1 MAEQQVW
8 NPVPELKQKYPGLKD
23 WTDEKIYNNL
33 SDPNKFRSAFPQY
46 ANLGDDVIKRN
57 IDRLKT
63 STQQTAQAAPVAD
76 MSRVNQPF
84 SAEDAARFYNQT
96 PAQKPP
102 AQPPAELKPWTPTP
116 IEKAGIWFRNTQ
128 TGKTLANSFD
138 DIRRGAS
145 AIWEKAQNPLGRT
158 DEEWKNL
165 KEKQEKFIDE
175 YVPATVDA
183 ANLMYGTPTG
193 DKIKS
198 IAKGGAKGTV
208 QFGEEL
214 TSPVQIGLMV
224 GTFGESALAQTAA
237 RIGLP
242 RLVPA
247 ARVMGKLIQA
257 QFISQMVEG
266 SYINIRDAV
275 KGYISGD
282 WDTATQQAVNG
293 LGSLLMAKA
302 GISHVDA
309 TERVQSDLNKMSLAT
324 MGKKFDKLSPETQGL
339 VIDQTVSSS
348 PEYIAMMA
356 TVDAKNAEVADGI
369 RQKRQMQAA
378 HYAGLAWEQAWHP
391 EAAQRAVNALHE
403 QRAETARKEQVQKVI
418 GTIKAKVDQR
428 TEELKKQTEES
439 AQFLGARDTAIQEA
453 RAQERKEA
461 AASREAIQQTAEEI
475 SKGREETFAS
485 RQAVG
490 QVPTEAETW
499 RPVESEVDGSGH
511 VTYPAQFWGE
521 TNRFGVG
528 TDGERHSVYRQTP
541 RGVEWLDRNGNF
553 TETPESLYFNADPQT
568 SDTVARLSSLKL
580 AADGL
585 AAQPEAT
592 AEEVKEAATLGEIR
606 QQLIDGEINTGEA
619 QKRAGIAEKTT
630 LPDVFMAAREGRLN
644 GPFSEKSAND
654 YASEVE
660 ATLRESGASEEE
672 VQATLESLP
681 ELARVQI
688 ESNLHHVYQPGDY
701 ITSKKGVKWTL
712 DAKGIL
718 HSSDGETVPLMKR
731 GTYSNQAMQLAAS
744 GKVGYGTKTRLERR
758 ADFSRNRDIK
768 RQIGVRQ
775 EEFDREMRVAQQN
788 AGLEESTITQERADE
803 GEKAERRK
811 EFLARPPV
819 PEETSKAREQ
829 RRATYKASN
838 DPNNIINQLA
848 KQFGTTPDEVMRI
861 GLSESQPGT
870 PQGKAASLEVGD
882 RISDPFRPDRP
893 WIVEEKNG
901 KVYLRSGQANPIPF
915 DRLNP
920 SPRVLQI
927 LEKGEITH
935 DRDWTAEEKEKV
947 AFEKPYLV
955 HRKFLVDGVRDR
967 MEGKVKDPE
976 PKTQVQAETQA
987 AAADSRKAAAHK
999 EAVKAVEEA
1008 SNPEI
1013 SRDETPERA
1022 VAKAEQLA
1030 TAAEDAKKVA
1040 KEAVAQSAEAR
1051 AKAGPKG
1058 DFPGRSPISIHLRGK
1073 DTIIDQNQR
1082 QVKAHYELVP
1092 AGAVIL
1098 SHHWEGDNLVRTDDN
1113 LFPKQLQPREPNE
1126 RTILQRRLDAQRYAV
1141 SEDGRTSGY
1150 NFEKFANRTI
1160 DAMSGPPLVEPGG
1173 RTVSGNGRLQ
1183 RLLKHL
1189 QVLNEIADPVE
1200 RAAAVE
1206 ELKSKMAA
1214 LAKENGIG
1222 KYPDDGQFYIVVR
1235 MMDDPIQTIEEATK
1249 YGLLFNESEADN
1261 ISDAQKGLVYG
1272 RSLDQD
1278 AVNKIGRLVEESEG
1292 GLNAAMRDNPL
1303 QFAEIAAAR
1312 FDIPTSQQSLWFMKD
1327 KMGNDVLTEQGERLF
1342 RKAVVGHALQDPDL
1356 LTGIENETAGRALE
1370 NAIGYVTR
1378 LNVFPE
1384 LDITEP
1390 IREAL
1395 QAAKLTV
1402 NVDPDRAVSRD
1413 RWDAVYSPSQI
1424 DLTGMEQE
1432 VPPEPGRVVESLW
1445 RALHSSQAANPR
1457 AFGDRLKNW
1466 ISDEDTQ
1473 GGMFDSA
1480 EKSLEKPVDKFNRVF
1495 SKELRDTAFRRNK
1508 GTDKAKTDAGWMLSQ
1523 AEYDAA
1529 LQGRDVPDEERVE
1542 EKKPEEIR
1550 AGKIGDMLGAGEVVS
1565 TATGRK
1571 TTPFP
1576 KLDTDSNRKAQNTVK
1591 RVDQWLM
1598 ENAIEEARARGDE
1611 FNLRQFE
1618 QNKAKPSP
1626 ADKDSAE
1633 MYLFDKE
1640 SVQPIRKSILK
1651 SLGPPPQTASPE
1663 DIFKRDI
1670 AAEIAANGHIS
1681 PGTYRKML
1689 HFFEATKEN
1698 AETIYDTS
1706 KALAEARWERRKP
1719 EGVEHKN
1726 ALAWVL
1732 KEIGFKGIEKGNDSR
1747 HRGEYVFAEGIM
1759 RLNEAAD
1766 KTTAIHEFIHAIS
1779 PLIDEEEWKQI
1790 DTIKVNKA
1798 AYKREYGRDWDYTGQ
1813 NERMEKLAYG
1823 SEKFLR
1829 DENAVDFQPGFEL
1842 RKVLKDIKEMFISVY
1857 RKLQSDPL
1865 SPFKLSDDFRQWM
1878 ADNFGITGFN
1888 VADDWREKLKKARA
1902 QEKKIV
1908 RPEDQPHPVV
1918 KLARELGGT
1927 GLRDS
1932 IDGKVVDEVGDRVD
1946 PKKPSVIITFSSEG
1960 DASAAIGSDKIKGGQ
1975 IIEGKDGTWGVKINT
1990 TSKVPKGS
1998 LFQGL
2003 PERHPGLQL
2012 EDLEKRLKETPS
2024 YKTFER
2030 RLLQMQIDNMRN
2042 RIRADHGVEPLAPK
2056 TEPELPKQVIQEAK
2070 NAKTADRGR
2079 AANDG
2084 PTKLSEP
2091 PRVGGIP
2098 QPPKLGVS
2106 GYAGAKRGGATARGS
2121 VPRAPVNLENV
2132 KPVNLEP
2139 LAGVRGEPVGTTAG
2153 EKFDQKAWVEG
2164 LKKAGLP
2171 ESTPAPTYSLDPKV
2185 AAQLIYPGQKQIVQ
2199 TVMSGLDQG
2208 DGVAVVTPPG
2218 TGKTY
2223 LGNAVIKEFL
2233 RNKPDASVLIVSKN
2247 KGLIRKSK
2255 RVAASTFGFDVELD
2269 VPEGQP
2275 GVYGASYKGLL
2286 DNDIYK
2292 NSKWDLV
2299 VADEA
2304 GEARRWYDDTTQ
2316 QGQMLRDVVANSG
2329 KAVYMSATPF
2339 HSPQEYGYLDKL
2351 NLWPKGQFD
2360 KWIQE
2365 NFAHEKVGDKIVAR
2379 LDPGKQ
2385 AKLREQLIERG
2396 QFVSQAISY
2405 DGYNAHFG
2413 VVPVTDSMKR
2423 GLDRIREGF
2432 DRARDQFTRMG
2443 KQGLARKAAA
2453 FEAVYTKNFLERERL
2468 PQAIELAKQAR
2479 DQGWRVLFFS
2489 EHTADDLFRRERS
2502 EGEEASTYQQL
2513 DDAMGGQ
2520 LSRIIPAYPSIY
2532 NELYAE
2538 FGAQVGDYS
2547 GRGNTDAAR
2556 EKARTDFLKG
2566 EVPMLYASYAG
2577 GGIGVDMHD
2586 ADYPELNVKGGDKP
2600 IVAIYLGPPYSGVLL
2615 EQAMGRPWRFGV
2627 KSDVH
2632 AVFLAT
2638 DSEPDIRLMQTKV
2651 GPRMKALRAA
2661 VLGEKDSLANV
2672 MSTYTDEEKV
2682 RERQDQLA
2690 YAEGNEMKVNAT
2702 QFQVRSKQRNVGIQD
2717 WSAISFPSAEEAKHK
2732 GMKYGEAVA
2741 GGDWSSLYQSKF
2753 ELRPPDSPEDA
2764 RAKNEIDRL
2773 GNAVASGR
2781 AVPAELQNLEST
2793 EVKTAVGLSAATAT
2807 TETDL
2812 PLDRDKTNTARQS
2825 MDSQLRS
2832 GRPFPYYGLILSQEL
2847 GMENIARRAGKP
2859 EVGKNL
2865 KLMNRN
2871 YRADYDVARSQY
2883 WNLMED
2889 TFKRNGIK
2897 TDDKKAVWTITRVL
2911 EGQEKETSADPRI
2924 NAIAADLSDM
2934 MRMAHEDLSKSGV
2947 GVRDHTGKI
2956 VARYGK
2962 DFGED
2967 PKYYPHRINWDQEVT
2982 DPKTGK
2988 KLDLREMMKEK
2999 NEEIRK
3005 RIIANIPELKPY
3017 TYQQVYE
3024 YLNRHTPKAP
3034 VLSNIHRARE
3044 VNFPYIK
3051 RDYPTLVGYFDQV
3064 AEATAQARNFGPENQ
3079 KLNTE
3084 IRKIN
3089 DINGIETLQ
3098 SMFRSTLEPQ
3108 NWNDITA
3115 KIYNAAIAYEAA
3127 SKMTYSAFKIPFH
3140 LGLVPIGMH
3149 GKVLPLAKAFAHLAI
3164 HPREVMENAGYVGV
3178 LTRQLSAA
3186 DIVFG
3191 ERQAAPVRQILRK
3204 EMFEASYKMVRALSG
3219 ESARVYLDQ
3228 YAIKELKRGGRDAE
3242 NTRRLL
3248 SDTFLIGNGSI
3259 DDAVASG
3266 RFSPGDIGR
3275 AQTAFANLTTF
3286 SDDPLQ
3292 MPQLARHEIAKGA
3305 SKPAIGLF
3313 RAVRLTYALESF
3325 TLKATSLLR
3334 EQLYEEVVVHH
3345 NYKPLAYA
3353 LVASPILG
3361 QMLAATG
3368 AGAKHVIHK
3377 GFEGLTGHK
3386 HEKDSWDT
3394 YIENL
3399 KQTFEHPEAA
3409 ELLKF
3414 IVDGYTLAYGWDMV
3428 RSVTNPFL
3436 DLAAG
3441 ELKKAGKGFEYMVP
3455 DLVEHIAGSFYDDL
3469 FKTAEEL
3476 ARIGQ
3481 IESGRRMPLKKPEK
3495 IKQSVGKY
3503 LEGQV
3508 PALRQF
3514 PPFESV
3520 MGIKP
3525 PPR

>member
-1 MAEQQVW
+1 
-8 NPVPELKQKYPGLKD
+8 
-23 WTDEKIYNNL
+23 
-33 SDPNKFRSAFPQY
+33 
-46 ANLGDDVIKRN
+46 
-57 IDRLKT
+57 
-63 STQQTAQAAPVAD
+63 
-76 MSRVNQPF
+76 
-84 SAEDAARFYNQT
+84 
-96 PAQKPP
+96 
-102 AQPPAELKPWTPTP
+102 
-116 IEKAGIWFRNTQ
+116 
-128 TGKTLANSFD
+128 
-138 DIRRGAS
+138 
-145 AIWEKAQNPLGRT
+145 
-158 DEEWKNL
+158 
-165 KEKQEKFIDE
+165 
-175 YVPATVDA
+175 
-183 ANLMYGTPTG
+183 
-193 DKIKS
+193 
-198 IAKGGAKGTV
+198 
-208 QFGEEL
+208 
-214 TSPVQIGLMV
+214 
-224 GTFGESALAQTAA
+224 
-237 RIGLP
+237 
-242 RLVPA
+242 
-247 ARVMGKLIQA
+247 
-257 QFISQMVEG
+257 
-266 SYINIRDAV
+266 
-275 KGYISGD
+275 
-282 WDTATQQAVNG
+282 
-293 LGSLLMAKA
+293 
-302 GISHVDA
+302 
-309 TERVQSDLNKMSLAT
+309 
-324 MGKKFDKLSPETQGL
+324 
-339 VIDQTVSSS
+339 
-348 PEYIAMMA
+348 
-356 TVDAKNAEVADGI
+356 
-369 RQKRQMQAA
+369 
-378 HYAGLAWEQAWHP
+378 
-391 EAAQRAVNALHE
+391 
-403 QRAETARKEQVQKVI
+403 
-418 GTIKAKVDQR
+418 
-428 TEELKKQTEES
+428 
-439 AQFLGARDTAIQEA
+439 
-453 RAQERKEA
+453 
-461 AASREAIQQTAEEI
+461 
-475 SKGREETFAS
+475 
-485 RQAVG
+485 
-490 QVPTEAETW
+490 
-499 RPVESEVDGSGH
+499 
-511 VTYPAQFWGE
+511 
-521 TNRFGVG
+521 
-528 TDGERHSVYRQTP
+528 
-541 RGVEWLDRNGNF
+541 
-553 TETPESLYFNADPQT
+553 
-568 SDTVARLSSLKL
+568 
-580 AADGL
+580 
-585 AAQPEAT
+585 
-592 AEEVKEAATLGEIR
+592 
-606 QQLIDGEINTGEA
+606 
-619 QKRAGIAEKTT
+619 
-630 LPDVFMAAREGRLN
+630 
-644 GPFSEKSAND
+644 
-654 YASEVE
+654 
-660 ATLRESGASEEE
+660 
-672 VQATLESLP
+672 
-681 ELARVQI
+681 
-688 ESNLHHVYQPGDY
+688 
-701 ITSKKGVKWTL
+701 
-712 DAKGIL
+712 
-718 HSSDGETVPLMKR
+718 
-731 GTYSNQAMQLAAS
+731 
-744 GKVGYGTKTRLERR
+744 
-758 ADFSRNRDIK
+758 
-768 RQIGVRQ
+768 
-775 EEFDREMRVAQQN
+775 
-788 AGLEESTITQERADE
+788 
-803 GEKAERRK
+803 
-811 EFLARPPV
+811 
-819 PEETSKAREQ
+819 
-829 RRATYKASN
+829 
-838 DPNNIINQLA
+838 
-848 KQFGTTPDEVMRI
+848 
-861 GLSESQPGT
+861 
-870 PQGKAASLEVGD
+870 
-882 RISDPFRPDRP
+882 
-893 WIVEEKNG
+893 
-901 KVYLRSGQANPIPF
+901 
-915 DRLNP
+915 
-920 SPRVLQI
+920 
-927 LEKGEITH
+927 
-935 DRDWTAEEKEKV
+935 
-947 AFEKPYLV
+947 
-955 HRKFLVDGVRDR
+955 
-967 MEGKVKDPE
+967 
-976 PKTQVQAETQA
+976 
-987 AAADSRKAAAHK
+987 
-999 EAVKAVEEA
+999 
-1008 SNPEI
+1008 
-1013 SRDETPERA
+1013 
-1022 VAKAEQLA
+1022 
-1030 TAAEDAKKVA
+1030 
-1040 KEAVAQSAEAR
+1040 
-1051 AKAGPKG
+1051 
-1058 DFPGRSPISIHLRGK
+1058 
-1073 DTIIDQNQR
+1073 
-1082 QVKAHYELVP
+1082 
-1092 AGAVIL
+1092 
-1098 SHHWEGDNLVRTDDN
+1098 
-1113 LFPKQLQPREPNE
+1113 
-1126 RTILQRRLDAQRYAV
+1126 
-1141 SEDGRTSGY
+1141 
-1150 NFEKFANRTI
+1150 
-1160 DAMSGPPLVEPGG
+1160 
-1173 RTVSGNGRLQ
+1173 
-1183 RLLKHL
+1183 
-1189 QVLNEIADPVE
+1189 
-1200 RAAAVE
+1200 
-1206 ELKSKMAA
+1206 
-1214 LAKENGIG
+1214 
-1222 KYPDDGQFYIVVR
+1222 
-1235 MMDDPIQTIEEATK
+1235 
-1249 YGLLFNESEADN
+1249 
-1261 ISDAQKGLVYG
+1261 
-1272 RSLDQD
+1272 
-1278 AVNKIGRLVEESEG
+1278 
-1292 GLNAAMRDNPL
+1292 
-1303 QFAEIAAAR
+1303 
-1312 FDIPTSQQSLWFMKD
+1312 
-1327 KMGNDVLTEQGERLF
+1327 
-1342 RKAVVGHALQDPDL
+1342 
-1356 LTGIENETAGRALE
+1356 
-1370 NAIGYVTR
+1370 
-1378 LNVFPE
+1378 
-1384 LDITEP
+1384 
-1390 IREAL
+1390 
-1395 QAAKLTV
+1395 
-1402 NVDPDRAVSRD
+1402 
-1413 RWDAVYSPSQI
+1413 
-1424 DLTGMEQE
+1424 
-1432 VPPEPGRVVESLW
+1432 
-1445 RALHSSQAANPR
+1445 
-1457 AFGDRLKNW
+1457 
-1466 ISDEDTQ
+1466 
-1473 GGMFDSA
+1473 
-1480 EKSLEKPVDKFNRVF
+1480 
-1495 SKELRDTAFRRNK
+1495 
-1508 GTDKAKTDAGWMLSQ
+1508 
-1523 AEYDAA
+1523 
-1529 LQGRDVPDEERVE
+1529 
-1542 EKKPEEIR
+1542 
-1550 AGKIGDMLGAGEVVS
+1550 MLGAGEVVS

-1946 PKKPSVIITFSSEG
+1946 PKKPSVTITFSSEG

-2911 EGQEKETSADPRI
+2911 EGQETSADPRI

>member
-1 MAEQQVW
+1 
-8 NPVPELKQKYPGLKD
+8 
-23 WTDEKIYNNL
+23 
-33 SDPNKFRSAFPQY
+33 
-46 ANLGDDVIKRN
+46 
-57 IDRLKT
+57 
-63 STQQTAQAAPVAD
+63 
-76 MSRVNQPF
+76 
-84 SAEDAARFYNQT
+84 
-96 PAQKPP
+96 
-102 AQPPAELKPWTPTP
+102 
-116 IEKAGIWFRNTQ
+116 
-128 TGKTLANSFD
+128 
-138 DIRRGAS
+138 
-145 AIWEKAQNPLGRT
+145 
-158 DEEWKNL
+158 
-165 KEKQEKFIDE
+165 
-175 YVPATVDA
+175 
-183 ANLMYGTPTG
+183 
-193 DKIKS
+193 
-198 IAKGGAKGTV
+198 
-208 QFGEEL
+208 
-214 TSPVQIGLMV
+214 
-224 GTFGESALAQTAA
+224 
-237 RIGLP
+237 
-242 RLVPA
+242 
-247 ARVMGKLIQA
+247 
-257 QFISQMVEG
+257 
-266 SYINIRDAV
+266 
-275 KGYISGD
+275 
-282 WDTATQQAVNG
+282 
-293 LGSLLMAKA
+293 
-302 GISHVDA
+302 
-309 TERVQSDLNKMSLAT
+309 
-324 MGKKFDKLSPETQGL
+324 
-339 VIDQTVSSS
+339 
-348 PEYIAMMA
+348 
-356 TVDAKNAEVADGI
+356 
-369 RQKRQMQAA
+369 
-378 HYAGLAWEQAWHP
+378 
-391 EAAQRAVNALHE
+391 
-403 QRAETARKEQVQKVI
+403 
-418 GTIKAKVDQR
+418 
-428 TEELKKQTEES
+428 
-439 AQFLGARDTAIQEA
+439 
-453 RAQERKEA
+453 
-461 AASREAIQQTAEEI
+461 
-475 SKGREETFAS
+475 
-485 RQAVG
+485 
-490 QVPTEAETW
+490 
-499 RPVESEVDGSGH
+499 
-511 VTYPAQFWGE
+511 
-521 TNRFGVG
+521 
-528 TDGERHSVYRQTP
+528 
-541 RGVEWLDRNGNF
+541 
-553 TETPESLYFNADPQT
+553 
-568 SDTVARLSSLKL
+568 
-580 AADGL
+580 L

-788 AGLEESTITQERADE
+788 AGLETIPAESEEVPRTQEQV
-803 GEKAERRK
+803 ERREK
-811 EFLARPPV
+811 FLGRPPV
-819 PEETSKAREQ
+819 PEDIRKAREQ
-829 RRATYKASN
+829 RRAAYKASN

-848 KQFGTTPDEVMRI
+848 KQFAVTPDEVMRI
-861 GLSESQPGT
+861 GLSERT
-870 PQGKAASLEVGD
+870 PTIEAKAASLEIGD
-882 RISDPFRPDRP
+882 RVSDSFRPDRP

-927 LEKGEITH
+927 LERGEITH

-967 MEGKVKDPE
+967 MEGKVTDPE

-987 AAADSRKAAAHK
+987 AAAEERKDAAHS
-999 EAVKAVEEA
+999 EAVDAAEKAT
-1008 SNPEI
+1008 NPEI
-1013 SRDETPERA
+1013 VKDDTPEKA
-1022 VAKAEQLA
+1022 AQKADELADKAEQ
-1030 TAAEDAKKVA
+1030 AKKLA
-1040 KEAVAQSAEAR
+1040 KEAKAQAAEAK
-1051 AKAGPKG
+1051 AKTIPNPKE
-1058 DFPGRSPISIHLRGK
+1058 DFPGRSPISIGLKGNP
-1073 DTIIDQNQR
+1073 TTIDQNNR
-1082 QVKAHYELVP
+1082 QFKAHHELVP
-1092 AGAVIL
+1092 IGSLVM
-1098 SHHWEGDNLVRTDDN
+1098 SHVWDGDNLVRNDEN
-1113 LFPKQLQPREPNE
+1113 LFPKPLQPREPNE
-1126 RTILQRRLDAQRYAV
+1126 RTVLQRRLDGQLFAV
-1141 SEDGRTSGY
+1141 SEDGKTSGY
-1150 NFEKFANRTI
+1150 NFDKYANRTI
-1160 DAMSGPPLVEPGG
+1160 DALSGPPFVEPGG
-1173 RTVSGNGRLQ
+1173 RVVAGNGRLQ
-1183 RLLKHL
+1183 RLLYHL
-1189 QVLNEIADPVE
+1189 KVINEISDP
-1200 RAAAVE
+1200 
-1206 ELKSKMAA
+1206 ELKAIHLESLKSRMAA

-1222 KYPDDGQFYIVVR
+1222 VYPDDGQFYADVR
-1235 MMDDPIQTIEEATK
+1235 VMDEPIKTLEEANK
-1249 YGLLFNESEADN
+1249 LGLLFNESEADN

-1278 AVNKIGRLVEESEG
+1278 AVDKIGRLVEESEG
-1292 GLNAAMRDNPL
+1292 GLNAAMRGNPL

-1312 FDIPTSQQSLWFMKD
+1312 FDIPTSQSSLWFMKD
-1327 KMGNDVLTEQGERLF
+1327 KLGNDILTEEGERLF
-1342 RKAVVGHALQDPDL
+1342 RKALVGYAIKDPDL
-1356 LTGIENETAGRALE
+1356 LSGIEGETAGRAFE
-1370 NAIGYVTR
+1370 NAIGYMSR
-1378 LNVFPE
+1378 LKVFPDF
-1384 LDITEP
+1384 DITEP
-1390 IREAL
+1390 ITEAL
-1395 QAAKLTV
+1395 RSAKLTV
-1402 NVDPDRAVSRD
+1402 NVDRDLSATRD

-1424 DLTGMEQE
+1424 NIVGMEQE
-1432 VPPEPGRVVESLW
+1432 LPPEPSRMVEALW
-1445 RALHSSQAANPR
+1445 RALHASDAANPR
-1457 AFGDRLKNW
+1457 AFGDRMKRW

-1473 GGMFDSA
+1473 VGMFESA
-1480 EKSLEKPVDKFNRVF
+1480 DKPPEPPIDRFNRVF
-1495 SKELRDTAFRRNK
+1495 SKELRETAFRRNK
-1508 GTDKAKTDAGWMLSQ
+1508 GTDKAKTDSGWMLSQ

-1529 LQGRDVPDEERVE
+1529 LQGRDVADEERVE
-1542 EKKPEEIR
+1542 EKPLEDEPSVCVEDFSGYTNPGHFPTTFSADYFPRLGITR
-1550 AGKIGDMLGAGEVVS
+1550 FSGEWQDVPDMPSDHEPTEKEVHDWV
-1565 TATGRK
+1565 K
-1571 TTPFP
+1571 TKGPDYLRP
-1576 KLDTDSNRKAQNTVK
+1576 KG
-1591 RVDQWLM
+1591 
-1598 ENAIEEARARGDE
+1598 IE
-1611 FNLRQFE
+1611 
-1618 QNKAKPSP
+1618 
-1626 ADKDSAE
+1626 
-1633 MYLFDKE
+1633 
-1640 SVQPIRKSILK
+1640 
-1651 SLGPPPQTASPE
+1651 PPPQAAAPE
-1663 DIFKRDI
+1663 VVATRKLG
-1670 AAEIAANGHIS
+1670 AEKAEQGYVTPQQLRAFLDTN
-1681 PGTYRKML
+1681 P
-1689 HFFEATKEN
+1689 ATKDHAPELMRTAQMM
-1698 AETIYDTS
+1698 AEFVYDS
-1706 KALAEARWERRKP
+1706 DP
-1719 EGVEHKN
+1719 PVGVEKKE
-1726 ALAWVL
+1726 ALDWILRDRVGRIEAG
-1732 KEIGFKGIEKGNDSR
+1732 ERKGV
-1747 HRGEYVFAEGIM
+1747 RGEYVDPRLEKGLANGIL
-1759 RLNEAAD
+1759 RLHKAAD
-1766 KTTAIHEFIHAIS
+1766 ATSFIHEFSHVIFPFLS
-1779 PLIDEEEWKQI
+1779 DEDLKAI
-1790 DTIKVNKA
+1790 DTIGEKKV
-1798 AYKREYGRDWDYTGQ
+1798 WDGASGSLKGETYVALS
-1813 NERMEKLAYG
+1813 EKLAHG
-1823 SEKFLR
+1823 MERFLR
-1829 DENAVDFQPGFEL
+1829 DQNPRDFNSEVG
-1842 RKVLKDIKEMFISVY
+1842 KVLAKIKDIFRRVY
-1857 RKLQSDPL
+1857 MQFRRDPL
-1865 SPFKLSDDFRQWM
+1865 APYTLGSDSVELFDKMFHIEGS
-1878 ADNFGITGFN
+1878 D
-1888 VADDWREKLKKARA
+1888 VPDEWRAEVKKARA
-1902 QEKKIV
+1902 AEKKIV
-1908 RPEDQPHPVV
+1908 KPEDQPHPVV
-1918 KLARELGGT
+1918 TLARELGGT

-1946 PKKPSVIITFSSEG
+1946 PKKPSVTITFSSEG

-2911 EGQEKETSADPRI
+2911 EGQETSADPRI